1 MYMYLYYTQT
11 YRRMHTHTHTHT
23 HTHLHVQ
30 DTVSLKFLVLHQL
43 MRLKRIIFVANY
55 EIQLINFNLP

>member
-11 YRRMHTHTHTHT
+11 YRYTRTHV

-30 DTVSLKFLVLHQL
+30 DTVPLKFLVLHQL
-43 MRLKRIIFVANY
+43 MHLKRIIFVANY
-55 EIQLINFNLP
+55 EIQLVNFNLP